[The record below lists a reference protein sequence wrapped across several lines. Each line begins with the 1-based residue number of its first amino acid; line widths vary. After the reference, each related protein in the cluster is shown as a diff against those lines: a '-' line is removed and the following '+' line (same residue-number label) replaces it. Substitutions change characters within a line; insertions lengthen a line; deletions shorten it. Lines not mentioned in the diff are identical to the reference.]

1 MHSKLYVLVDKTLT
15 KSQQAVQS
23 AHAVAEFLLR
33 VPKTAWDNGTLVLL
47 KVDSVP
53 EWLEKFQG
61 LPHAFFVEPDLNDKI
76 TAVAAVG
83 VGDLVKALP
92 LL

>member
-1 MHSKLYVLVDKTLT
+1 MKLFVLVDKGLS

-33 VPKTAWDNGTLVLL
+33 VPGTAWDNGTLVLL
-47 KVDSVP
+47 KVDDVVP
-53 EWLEKFQG
+53 WLSKLQDK
-61 LPHAFFVEPDLNDKI
+61 PHAYFVEPDLNDKV
-76 TAVAAVG
+76 TAVAATG
-83 VGDLVKALP
+83 VDELVQALP

>member
-1 MHSKLYVLVDKTLT
+1 MNPKLYVLVCKSLT

-33 VPKTAWDNGTLVLL
+33 APKTAWDNGTLVLL
-47 KVDSVP
+47 KVDSVTD
-53 EWLEKFQG
+53 WLEKFRDK
-61 LPHAFFVEPDLNDKI
+61 PHAFFVEPDLNDKI

-83 VGDLVKALP
+83 VDHLVTALP